1 MVKKILE
8 CQYCGSIITEKDTTC
23 PKCGA
28 NCSSV
33 IKEYKKAKEE
43 ELEKERKELKE
54 RTQKAAQSI
63 SNGINTSMKTVSTVI
78 IGISILMI
86 IMILFFALNMFG
98 IFGKSKQK
106 ESVTGTIN
114 ETIKNTNYSLEVD
127 SYESYEYYDDFF
139 KNCNTKEGYQKV
151 AFHFLIENTSD
162 DTISTRNI
170 VHNITLKAEDEL
182 VEESDLNADT
192 HFCEVLQGKK
202 EYNKLPVTDVLSNDK
217 ISGYIGYQVPKN
229 KETLKFIVEE
239 DLILEFDNPFY
250 EGEE

>member
-1 MVKKILE
+1 MGKKILE

-33 IKEYKKAKEE
+33 IKEYKKQQEE
-43 ELEKERKELKE
+43 EMKELKA
-54 RTQKAAQSI
+54 KASETAKNI
-63 SNGINTSMKTVSTVI
+63 SNGINTSMKTVSAVI
-78 IGISILMI
+78 IGISILIM
-86 IMILFFALNMFG
+86 IMILFFAFNMSG
-98 IFGKSKQK
+98 LFGKSKQK

-114 ETIKNTNYSLEVD
+114 ETIKKDTYSLEVD

-162 DTISTRNI
+162 DTISTRSI
-170 VHNITLKAEDEL
+170 VNNITLKAEDEL
-182 VEESDLNADT
+182 VESTGLNADT

-202 EYNKLPVTDVLSNDK
+202 EYNKLPITDVLSNDK

-229 KETLKFIVEE
+229 KEKLKFIIEN
-239 DLILEFDNPFY
+239 DLIIEFDNPFY
-250 EGEE
+250 EEEKEN